1 MSAGEV
7 AAMIAAVSVG
17 IAVVGLLFTMAAAVR
32 ALTMFRRSLE
42 QLTRQTLPLIADM
55 HAGVR
60 QANAELVKLD
70 TVLDTAES
78 ISTTVDTASRFA
90 YGAVA
95 NPLVKAMSTGTGVL
109 RAFKGFR
116 GRRALNGSSGR
127 NGSR

>member
-7 AAMIAAVSVG
+7 AAMILAVSVG
-17 IAVVGLLFTMAAAVR
+17 IGVVGLLFTLAAAVR
-32 ALTMFRRSLE
+32 TLSTFRRSVE
-42 QLTRQTLPLIADM
+42 DFTSQALPLIADM

-60 QANAELVKLD
+60 QVNADLLKLD
-70 TVLDTAES
+70 SVLDTAES

-109 RAFKGFR
+109 RAFRGFR
-116 GRRALNGSSGR
+116 GRRALNGHGR
-127 NGSR
+127 PGRS